1 MSPPSGHG
9 ALRAIR
15 AFPALLRIGFAE
27 LVAYRAEVVIW
38 ILTASMP
45 LIMLLVWDRVA
56 EGGPV
61 GRFGQDDFA
70 RYFSATLVVRQLT
83 SAWIVWELNDNI
95 RTGALSSAL
104 LKPMHPL
111 VFPAAESLSSMPIR
125 ILVLIPLLFLIWL
138 WRPGMG
144 IALTLDH
151 VPLLAI
157 SVPLAWAMN
166 YLVQAT
172 FGCLAFWVD
181 QSLGLFNV
189 WFGLWSLF
197 SGYLLPIELLPPGFA
212 EVARWLP
219 FRAMLSVPI
228 EIAAGMLR
236 GAAAFEAIGLQL
248 LWLAVAVLLLRGV
261 WRRGVRRY
269 EAYGA

>member
-1 MSPPSGHG
+1 MSREHHV
-9 ALRAIR
+9 LRAVR
-15 AFPALLRIGFAE
+15 AFPSLLRIGFSE

-38 ILTASMP
+38 ILTASTP

-83 SAWIVWELNDNI
+83 SAWVVWELNDQI
-95 RTGALSSAL
+95 RTGSLSAAL

-125 ILVLIPLLFLIWL
+125 VVVLIPLLLLIWL

-144 IALTLDH
+144 IQLTPDHLPILAL
-151 VPLLAI
+151 
-157 SVPLAWAMN
+157 SVPLAWATN
-166 YLVQAT
+166 YVVQCT
-172 FGCLAFWVD
+172 FGSLAFWVD
-181 QSLGLFNV
+181 QSLGLYNV
-189 WFGLWSLF
+189 WFGIWSLF

-212 EVARWLP
+212 EVAHWLP

-236 GAAAFEAIGLQL
+236 GTAALEALALQAF
-248 LWLAVAVLLLRGV
+248 WLAVALLVLRAV
-261 WRRGVRRY
+261 WRRGVGRY